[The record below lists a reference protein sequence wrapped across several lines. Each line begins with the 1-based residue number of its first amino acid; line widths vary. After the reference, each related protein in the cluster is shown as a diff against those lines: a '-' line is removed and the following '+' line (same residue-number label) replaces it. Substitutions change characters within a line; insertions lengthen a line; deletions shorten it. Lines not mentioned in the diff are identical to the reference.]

1 MKKFYFFFL
10 LGLII
15 SNPVIIRSQSSE
27 IKSPEKLKLSASVE
41 APVIYNEDT
50 LFYLHR
56 SLGSFSASER
66 AAAITKRLESIVKD
80 LSFSPDSIASSN
92 SENVFYI
99 TYKDQVILAIS
110 PADTI
115 GTNMPQ
121 AQLASETVK
130 ILQNE
135 LSTHNK
141 SFNIRRIIKE
151 ILLSLLVIL
160 IFGAIVKTLN
170 VLFARFLKF
179 VEKKRDKLFKSLQFK
194 NYEFLTKDRQYAISL
209 AALRILKIALIV
221 LTFLIALPVIFIIF
235 PATEGITRKI
245 VSMIWGPFKGILLSI
260 ANFLPNLISI
270 GLIYF
275 VTRYLIKFLKFLAG
289 EIDRGQLVIP
299 GFYSDWAKPTFK
311 VISFILYAF
320 MFVVIFPY
328 LPGSDSPIFRGVSVF
343 LGLLI
348 SLGST
353 SAVGNTVAGLVITY
367 MRPFKIGD
375 RIKIDD
381 IVGEVVEKTLLVT
394 RIRTIKNEDVTM
406 PNAKIL
412 TGYTVNYSTPTDNVG
427 LIIHTTVSIGYNA
440 PWRKVHELLLNAAE
454 KTKDVIK
461 EPKPF
466 VLQTSLDDF
475 YISYQINAY
484 IKNAQKIIQIKSDL
498 HQNIQDAFNKAG
510 IEIMSPHYRAERDGN
525 NSTLAPVDPPGKE
538 DKTTDTNE

>member
-1 MKKFYFFFL
+1 MKKFYNIILF
-10 LGLII
+10 GLII

-50 LFYLHR
+50 LFYLHQ

-245 VSMIWGPFKGILLSI
+245 VSMIWGPFKGILLNI

-289 EIDRGQLVIP
+289 EIDRGQLVLP

-343 LGLLI
+343 LGL
-348 SLGST
+348 
-353 SAVGNTVAGLVITY
+353 V
-367 MRPFKIGD
+367 
-375 RIKIDD
+375 D
-381 IVGEVVEKTLLVT
+381 IPGFHLC
-394 RIRTIKNEDVTM
+394 RGQYRRRTC
-406 PNAKIL
+406 
-412 TGYTVNYSTPTDNVG
+412 DNIYEA
-427 LIIHTTVSIGYNA
+427 L
-440 PWRKVHELLLNAAE
+440 
-454 KTKDVIK
+454 
-461 EPKPF
+461 
-466 VLQTSLDDF
+466 
-475 YISYQINAY
+475 
-484 IKNAQKIIQIKSDL
+484 
-498 HQNIQDAFNKAG
+498 
-510 IEIMSPHYRAERDGN
+510 
-525 NSTLAPVDPPGKE
+525 
-538 DKTTDTNE
+538 